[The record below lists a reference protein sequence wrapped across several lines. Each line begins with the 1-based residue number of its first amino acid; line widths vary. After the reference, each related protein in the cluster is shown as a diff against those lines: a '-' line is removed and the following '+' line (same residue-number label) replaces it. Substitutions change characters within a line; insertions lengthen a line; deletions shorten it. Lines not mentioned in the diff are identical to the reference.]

1 MSSHVYYKPQ
11 NVTYRLPITE
21 EIMKQPVIR
30 LHPDVFDKLD
40 ALARDYYLRTGENI
54 TMSKIIDKL
63 LGTVDK
69 IEIVTITVNGT
80 K

>member
-1 MSSHVYYKPQ
+1 
-11 NVTYRLPITE
+11 
-21 EIMKQPVIR
+21 MKQPVIR

-40 ALARDYYLRTGENI
+40 ALVRDYYLRTGENI

-80 K
+80 KQSELPRLPLGLPKLPFGLPF